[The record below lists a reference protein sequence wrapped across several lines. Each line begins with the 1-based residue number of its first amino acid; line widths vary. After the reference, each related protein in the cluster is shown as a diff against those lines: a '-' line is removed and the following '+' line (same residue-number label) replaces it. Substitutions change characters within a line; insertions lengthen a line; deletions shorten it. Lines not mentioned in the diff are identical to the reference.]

1 MNKNEL
7 DSLVLFQLTLSSQFP
22 LDYLGSVA
30 KVALCFILP
39 WLPSPPNLLNIRYC
53 DDVLIQFEGKAE
65 Q

>member
-7 DSLVLFQLTLSSQFP
+7 DSLVLFQLTLSSQFS

-30 KVALCFILP
+30 KVALCYILP
-39 WLPSPPNLLNIRYC
+39 RLPSPPNLLNS
-53 DDVLIQFEGKAE
+53 DGVLIQFEGKAE